1 MPGSGAD
8 VEENPTPQRLMVM
21 LVVPRLIRSTVGG
34 NSRLPRAP
42 FDREPSVQTTGC
54 RLAAALLGLGLFL
67 TTSFSTAADLAE
79 TTRLFRT
86 GEYAACAEA
95 AAEGIAASEYN
106 ENFRVLKLRS
116 ELALGRYA
124 DALASLDGALAKL
137 PYSVQVR
144 WVGIEVCRYNGDE
157 ERAARLNAEIAELVR
172 QASWRYGDA
181 VNEVVL
187 AQFLLAN
194 RVDPKQVLDGL
205 LADVKRRQPGY
216 VEAWLVRGHLALAKH
231 DYQLAG
237 DAFQQAVKLD
247 AENAD
252 AHYGVARSFA
262 PSDGTKAEAAL
273 ELALEKNPRHVDS
286 LLMLAEEQIDA
297 EQYEAASQRLA
308 DVTRIN
314 PHHPRAL
321 ALRAVIAHLQN
332 QPDQE
337 LRHREAALKH
347 WTKNPEVDHLIGRK
361 LSQKYR
367 FAEGETYQ
375 RKALEFDAAYLPAKM
390 QLADDLLRLG
400 REEEGLALAEEVYAA
415 DAYNIHAYNLVTLQE
430 SLAKFRT
437 LEEDGILVRMEARE
451 ADLYGSRVM
460 ALLQRAKAT
469 LAPKYDVELEG
480 PIIVEIFPRQQDF
493 AIRTFGLPGG
503 AGFLGVCFGTVITA
517 NSPASQ
523 GASPSNWE
531 ATLWHEFCHVV
542 TLTKTKNK
550 MPRWLSEGISVYEER
565 QADPTWGQT
574 MNPQYR
580 AMLLG
585 DNLVPVSELSGA
597 FLAPKSALHL
607 QFAYYESSLVVEFLI
622 EKHGLDV
629 LKRVLVDLSVGMP
642 INESL
647 ARYTGSLAALDEEF
661 AKFARQRAAALA
673 PDADWSEPELPQ
685 RPSVERI
692 NEWLD
697 KHPANYPALQR
708 LAQAQVAAEDWD
720 GALATADRLQKL
732 YPGDG
737 SAAGPH
743 ALAALVHRQRGE
755 KSEERAALQRLSA
768 LVDDDL
774 ATFARLGELA
784 AEAEDWEL
792 ARTCALRQ
800 LSVNPLLPAPHR
812 SAAEAA
818 EQLEDWP
825 LAVASF
831 TALLRLDPL
840 DPADLHLR
848 LSRAFSSAGD
858 LPAAKRHALWALEE
872 TPRFRAAQDQ
882 LLKVLAQLPAT
893 ELSENQLPA
902 NGATEKPAD
911 SPTAEPTS
919 PAEAQPGTSPPAATP
934 GGPAAPPATP
944 SSPAPVTVESPPTL
958 SSPPAPR

>member
-8 VEENPTPQRLMVM
+8 VEENPTPQRLMAM
-21 LVVPRLIRSTVGG
+21 LV
-34 NSRLPRAP
+34 LPRFLVATP
-42 FDREPSVQTTGC
+42 AGGSGRLSSSYRPAGGLRQAVRAAAVILATLLLVVLAE
-54 RLAAALLGLGLFL
+54 RLAL
-67 TTSFSTAADLAE
+67 AADLVE

-106 ENFRVLKLRS
+106 ENFRVFKLRS

-124 DALASLDGALAKL
+124 DALTTLDAALAKL
-137 PYSVQVR
+137 PYSVQLR
-144 WVGIEVCRYNGDE
+144 WIGIEVCRYNGE
-157 ERAARLNAEIAELVR
+157 LERAERLNAEIAELVR
-172 QASWRYGDA
+172 QQSWRYGDV

-187 AQFLLAN
+187 AQYLLAN
-194 RVDPKQVLDGL
+194 RADPKQVLDGR

-216 VEAWLVRGHLALAKH
+216 VEAWLVRGELALAKH

-237 DAFQQAVKLD
+237 DAFQQAAKLD
-247 AENAD
+247 GENAD
-252 AHYGVARSFA
+252 AHYGVARAFA
-262 PSDGTKAEAAL
+262 PSDAAKAEAAL
-273 ELALEKNPRHVDS
+273 QRALEKNPRHVGS
-286 LLMLAEEQIDA
+286 LLLVAEEQIDA

-308 DVTRIN
+308 EVARIN

-332 QPDQE
+332 EPDQE
-337 LRHREAALKH
+337 QRHRDAALKH

-367 FAEGETYQ
+367 FAEGEVYQ
-375 RKALEFDAAYLPAKM
+375 RKALEFDPAFLPAKM

-415 DAYNIHAYNLVTLQE
+415 DAYNIHSYNLVTLQE
-430 SLAKFRT
+430 SLARFRT
-437 LEEDGILVRMEARE
+437 LEQDGILVRMEARE
-451 ADLYGSRVM
+451 ADLYGARVM
-460 ALLQRAKAT
+460 ELLQRAKAT
-469 LAPKYDVELEG
+469 LAPKYGVELEG

-585 DNLVPVSELSGA
+585 DDLVPVSELSGA
-597 FLAPKSALHL
+597 FLSPKSALHL
-607 QFAYYESSLVVEFLI
+607 QFAYYESSLVVEYLI
-622 EKHGLDV
+622 DKYGLEV
-629 LKRVLVDLSVGMP
+629 LQRVLVDLSVGMP

-661 AKFARQRAAALA
+661 AKFAREQANALA
-673 PDADWSEPELPQ
+673 PEADWSEPELP
-685 RPSVERI
+685 RRATADMI
-692 NEWLD
+692 AEWLKD
-697 KHPANYPALQR
+697 RPNNYPALQR
-708 LAQAQVAAEDWD
+708 LAQAQLAARDWD
-720 GALATADRLQKL
+720 GVKATAARMLAI
-732 YPGDG
+732 YPQDG

-743 ALAALVHRQRGE
+743 ALAVLVHRERGE
-755 KSEERAALQRLSA
+755 QDDERAALERLAA
-768 LVDDDL
+768 LNDDDL
-774 ATFARLGELA
+774 AAFSRLGELA
-784 AEAEDWEL
+784 EEAEEWEL

-800 LSVNPLLPAPHR
+800 LAVNPLLPAPHR
-812 SAAEAA
+812 AAARAAEK
-818 EQLEDWP
+818 LEDWP
-825 LAVASF
+825 LAVASY

-840 DPADLHLR
+840 DPADVHLR
-848 LSRAFSSAGD
+848 LSQAYSSAGD
-858 LPAAKRHALWALEE
+858 LPAARRHALWALEE

-882 LLKVLAQLPAT
+882 LLKVLAQLPPP
-893 ELSENQLPA
+893 ESPQ
-902 NGATEKPAD
+902 AD
-911 SPTAEPTS
+911 A
-919 PAEAQPGTSPPAATP
+919 PPS
-934 GGPAAPPATP
+934 APPATP
-944 SSPAPVTVESPPTL
+944 LDSPAVPKAASPAPASATTQPAAPNSPEPA
-958 SSPPAPR
+958 SPAPPPR